1 MKALIACEFSGRVR
15 DAFIARGH
23 VAVSIDYLP
32 TEAPGPHVQGDV
44 LACIRPESFDLMI
57 AFPPCTYLAVSGARW
72 WAERPTEQANA
83 LAFVQ
88 ALASLPIPRI
98 AIENPIGRLSRAWR
112 RPDQIIQP
120 WQFGHGETKATCFWL
135 KNLPRLHPTDIVDGR
150 EARVHRESPGPNRWR
165 NRSRTY
171 QGVADAMAQQWGA
184 IDTSAQIA
192 S

>member
-32 TEAPGPHVQGDV
+32 TEAPGPHVKGDV